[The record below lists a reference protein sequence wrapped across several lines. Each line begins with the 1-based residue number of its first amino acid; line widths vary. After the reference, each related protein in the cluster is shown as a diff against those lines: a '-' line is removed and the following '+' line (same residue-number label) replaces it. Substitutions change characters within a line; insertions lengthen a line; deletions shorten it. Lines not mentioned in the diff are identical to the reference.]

1 MTHERALDLGFL
13 LGPPADPRD
22 RALFEEAQ
30 HRFTTTKGLSYPE
43 AAALL
48 QPGLPALFR
57 SRDGRPSVFASIL
70 SFVLEAPV
78 EVDTPFLSFG
88 YVRRFFVANI
98 QLRPGDV
105 RGPAEAIERLFADPA
120 SGSAIAASLGLVL
133 KLDWVHCSRNFG
145 PVEDDDSLREVETKV
160 AP

>member
-1 MTHERALDLGFL
+1 MTRQRALDLGFL

-57 SRDGRPSVFASIL
+57 SRDRRPSS
-70 SFVLEAPV
+70 P
-78 EVDTPFLSFG
+78 
-88 YVRRFFVANI
+88 
-98 QLRPGDV
+98 
-105 RGPAEAIERLFADPA
+105 
-120 SGSAIAASLGLVL
+120 
-133 KLDWVHCSRNFG
+133 CS
-145 PVEDDDSLREVETKV
+145 STT
-160 AP
+160 

>member
-1 MTHERALDLGFL
+1 MTRQRALDLGFL

-78 EVDTPFLSFG
+78 EVGTPFLSFG
-88 YVRRFFVANI
+88 YLRRFFVANI

-105 RGPAEAIERLFADPA
+105 RAPAEAIERLFADPE
-120 SGSAIAASLGLVL
+120 SGGAIAASLGLVL
-133 KLDWVHCSRNFG
+133 KLDWVHCSRSFG
-145 PVEDDDSLREVETKV
+145 PVEDASLREVETKV